1 MKTLEERVKEL
12 DWHINYHS
20 SKLDECKQEQ
30 ELLNQMIEFKD
41 GKTRLKNKVV

>member
-20 SKLDECKQEQ
+20 SKLDECEQEQ
-30 ELLNQMIEFKD
+30 GLLIEMIAF
-41 GKTRLKNKVV
+41 KNKK